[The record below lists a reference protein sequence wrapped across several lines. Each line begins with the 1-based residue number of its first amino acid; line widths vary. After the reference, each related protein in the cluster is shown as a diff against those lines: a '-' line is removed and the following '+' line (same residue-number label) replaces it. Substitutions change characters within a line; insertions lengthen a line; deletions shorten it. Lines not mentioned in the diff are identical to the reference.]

1 MKLFSKSGMG
11 LGLAV
16 AAVAMLTACGGGD
29 DGIDDRLDLANP
41 AVRVMHVVPALDINL
56 DVYQNG
62 AKTSLQNIP
71 YKFVARYSDVDDG
84 NQLFS
89 FNAAGTNTEVG
100 RTTVDAAVGHKYTVA
115 IMPSKPVG
123 AGFNVVTIDDPY
135 DKGIVSDKARVRAL
149 NAAGNTDN
157 IDVYV
162 TAPNADINTMAPTF
176 ANVAFGAAVPASG
189 QDSLEIE
196 GGTYQIRITTA
207 GTKTVI
213 FNSGAV
219 GISENADWLIT
230 ALPVENISAVLP
242 NNIKVLVAKAND
254 DSQTAS
260 ELTDQ

>member
-29 DGIDDRLDLANP
+29 DGIDDRLDLADP
-41 AVRVMHVVPALDINL
+41 TVRVMHVVPASVNL

-89 FNAAGTNTEVG
+89 FNLAGSNTEVG

-115 IMPSKPVG
+115 VMPSKPVG
-123 AGFNVVTIDDPY
+123 SGFNVVTIDDPY
-135 DKGIVSDKARVRAL
+135 DKGIVSDKARVRVL

-162 TAPNADINTMAPTF
+162 TAPNADIGTMAPTF
-176 ANVAFGAAVPASG
+176 ANVGYGAAVPASG
-189 QDSLEIE
+189 QDARELE
-196 GGTYQIRITTA
+196 GGIYQVRVTTA
-207 GTKTVI
+207 GTKNVI
-213 FNSGAV
+213 FNSGSV
-219 GISENADWLIT
+219 DIGDNADWLIT
-230 ALPVENISAVLP
+230 TLPVENISAVLP
-242 NNIKVLVAKAND
+242 NNIKVLVARANVE
-254 DSQTAS
+254 SQTAV
-260 ELTDQ
+260 EYNNQ